1 MSDFSQIWNPGDEGK
16 NLLTEAQMQGY
27 LEGRLSDEERR
38 IVEESLSNESPE
50 SDALEGLQ
58 LLTEEERNALHLKL
72 NAELRKSLNK
82 KRKHR
87 RDMPSQRWTVLA
99 ILLIL
104 LLAVLAYVVLF
115 FVKKSV

>member
-1 MSDFSQIWNPGDEGK
+1 MSDFSKIWNSGDEGK
-16 NLLTEAQMQGY
+16 VVLTEAQMQAY

-58 LLTEEERNALHLKL
+58 LLTEEERNDLHLRL
-72 NAELRKSLNK
+72 NSELKKSLNK
-82 KRKHR
+82 KRKPR
-87 RDMPSQRWTVLA
+87 RDMPSQRWTILA

-104 LLAVLAYVVLF
+104 LLVVLAYLVLF
-115 FVKKSV
+115 FVKKGA